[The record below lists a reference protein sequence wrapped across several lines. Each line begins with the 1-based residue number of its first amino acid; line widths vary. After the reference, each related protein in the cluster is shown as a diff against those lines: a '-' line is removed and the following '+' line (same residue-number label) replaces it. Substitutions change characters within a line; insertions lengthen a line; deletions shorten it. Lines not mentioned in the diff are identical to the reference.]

1 MRVLIF
7 TLLAFSKLYG
17 QSTNSFIFSQ
27 SSANSVSVEFKTTK
41 KTSEIIYGGG
51 ISFFYNKG
59 NKGKDYTGFVPNFAA
74 SSYERILSNDGSIF
88 AILGNKINERLYCNF
103 RFGLGVQTLFY
114 NGVGL
119 PSMPS
124 ELWYVR
130 QKGYTDIMFGLNFQY
145 NVGNFSLSAGWDK
158 FNKYNFGFGFN
169 FNDKK

>member
-17 QSTNSFIFSQ
+17 QSTNSFIFSK

-88 AILGNKINERLYCNF
+88 AIVGNKIN
-103 RFGLGVQTLFY
+103 
-114 NGVGL
+114 
-119 PSMPS
+119 
-124 ELWYVR
+124 
-130 QKGYTDIMFGLNFQY
+130 
-145 NVGNFSLSAGWDK
+145 
-158 FNKYNFGFGFN
+158 
-169 FNDKK
+169 